1 MAIKF
6 LSGQTISG
14 TLTVSGNVQGATFNG
29 LAINTTGTNNVA
41 NQIVRTQANGYANFG
56 WINSVSGNHTGAITR
71 ITASNDAYLRYVTP
85 AQFRT
90 GVTDGFYAPAST
102 VSGVTSVATGNGLTG
117 GTITSTGTLTMSGD
131 YTGTFTV
138 HEGRVW
144 DPTTQGVSKGSI
156 HIDPDEGTDHA
167 GGAITFGASD
177 ASSGNNAQ
185 AGIYIRSDGSYGTR
199 MYLATTD
206 SYATGS
212 KTALN
217 IDHSGNVNITRGFL
231 QISNGNLTLAG
242 TGRIQ
247 GVDTVSASTD
257 AANKAYVDAHPGSGG
272 TVTSVATGNGLTG
285 GTITS
290 TGTLTMASSYTG
302 GFTFSTSVAS
312 PIHSGTISSSG
323 DGQNNYPFRLG
334 SDYSAYMMAAAGNT
348 WGLFW
353 AGNGGAR
360 YGTNGLGGPGN
371 IWSNSTNPNEFCFV
385 GSDTTRWSVAGGTGD
400 TWQQGNIY
408 LSGTFIRAN
417 NNLNIQVYGQG
428 TPVSAITIDN
438 VGSTTFSGYTY
449 FPSYLFHAGDTNTR
463 IQFTTGT
470 ITLRGDTS
478 IVLDGPTTT
487 NEIFTG
493 TTAKFTQGVFDDS
506 SGIRVTNPGGGSRTT
521 QASTTTG
528 AIKITLP
535 VSWTNTMMRI
545 TIKVYE
551 YTTNESFTLVCGGYN
566 YSPSE
571 AWINEF
577 AYIES
582 SGYNDR
588 NFTVRMGHDGT
599 KCCIYIGELTSTW
612 TYTQIFVTDF
622 QAGYSGLSS
631 SYWRSGWVVDFE
643 ASAFGTITYTE
654 TNPQINN
661 WARNGQDLYYGSGT
675 GSVGIGTTTPNNK
688 LTVKATN
695 CIIDAQSTADS
706 QTIGFR
712 AGYLTNADLC
722 GFFRYTTGDAQL
734 YIDNNFQGNNA
745 VYSDINFR
753 NKANGGTTLI
763 NRMKIKGSTGSI
775 GIGTESP
782 PASAKLTVMGNQ
794 TFGLPG
800 NGTNSSGR
808 FISIEGN
815 TDSSGEGSGR
825 IFFSEHNSTT
835 AAMDNYGMSLG
846 YRGGATSI
854 VGASGNT
861 WTGLT
866 QIGNGSWGMWGH
878 NNNATGAL
886 VMSGDR
892 AATYVVI
899 PGNVGIGVTSVN
911 AKLHVGG
918 NFRVEGLGSGV
929 SVSFG
934 GSGDFAVDAP
944 GVGGGRFV
952 VKHSSG
958 NVGIGDAT
966 PSYKLDVA
974 GTIRATGDVIAYS
987 DARVKDN
994 VKTIDNA
1001 LEKVIKLRGVSYTRN
1016 DIEDK
1021 SSKIGVI
1028 AQEVL
1033 KVLPEVVSQDE
1044 NDKYS
1049 VSYGN
1054 ITGVLI
1060 EAIKE
1065 QQKQIEYLKI
1075 QIKNMSKDN

>member
-14 TLTVSGNVQGATFNG
+14 TLTVSGNVQGATFNS

-41 NQIVRTQANGYANFG
+41 NQIVRTQSNGYVNFG
-56 WINSVSGNHTGAITR
+56 WINSVSGNHTGSITR

-90 GVTDGFYAPAST
+90 GVTDGYYAPVST
-102 VSGVTSVATGNGLTG
+102 VSGVTSIATTNGITG
-117 GTITSTGTLTMSGD
+117 GTIISTGTIQVDSTVIRT
-131 YTGTFTV
+131 TGGQTIANV
-138 HEGRVW
+138 
-144 DPTTQGVSKGSI
+144 TTLDDLDV
-156 HIDPDEGTDHA
+156 ID
-167 GGAITFGASD
+167 
-177 ASSGNNAQ
+177 
-185 AGIYIRSDGSYGTR
+185 
-199 MYLATTD
+199 
-206 SYATGS
+206 
-212 KTALN
+212 
-217 IDHSGNVNITRGFL
+217 
-231 QISNGNLTLAG
+231 TLAW
-242 TGRIQ
+242 R
-247 GVDTVSASTD
+247 VSSTD
-257 AANKAYVDAHPGSGG
+257 AARQRADARDDATSFSRLHWFGKSATAGTSNFRHAYYDGANYINVTAASGA
-272 TVTSVATGNGLTG
+272 VTFDGILAATGGNSTQWNSAYANQGNYLP
-285 GTITS
+285 IANPNF
-290 TGTLTMASSYTG
+290 TGTLEG
-302 GFTFSTSVAS
+302 PVFSGDVTA
-312 PIHSGTISSSG
+312 SG
-323 DGQNNYPFRLG
+323 DGQSNYPFRLG
-334 SDYSAYMMAAAGNT
+334 ADYSAYMMAAAGNT

-353 AGNGGAR
+353 AGNAGAR
-360 YGTNGLGGPGN
+360 YGTNGNGGPGN

-417 NNLNIQVYGQG
+417 NNLTLQVDGAG

-449 FPSYLFHAGDTNTR
+449 FPNYLFHAGDTNTR

-487 NEIFTG
+487 NANFTG
-493 TTAKFTQGVFDDS
+493 TTATFSGLV
-506 SGIRVTNPGGGSRTT
+506 SGITPTAAANFATKAYVDADNTSWPNVGAGIRTNYTLGFKPPVNSYAGFYFQTETGGGAGYLLIRGGNGSGAYTDNGISLIADAGWLSLVSRTT
-521 QASTTTG
+521 TDKGVRIMAGAAATTRLTVTSAGHTTITGIFGAPSSSGSASEG
-528 AIKITLP
+528 ILRLSQSSGVGSMYMGFGDP
-535 VSWTNTMMRI
+535 
-545 TIKVYE
+545 Y
-551 YTTNESFTLVCGGYN
+551 
-566 YSPSE
+566 
-571 AWINEF
+571 AWIQ
-577 AYIES
+577 S
-582 SGYNDR
+582 R
-588 NFTVRMGHDGT
+588 
-599 KCCIYIGELTSTW
+599 
-612 TYTQIFVTDF
+612 
-622 QAGYSGLSS
+622 SS
-631 SYWRSGWVVDFE
+631 SDYSLNY
-643 ASAFGTITYTE
+643 ALAL
-654 TNPQINN
+654 NP
-661 WARNGQDLYYGSGT
+661 NGGN
-675 GSVGIGTTTPNNK
+675 VGIGTSTP
-688 LTVKATN
+688 A
-695 CIIDAQSTADS
+695 
-706 QTIGFR
+706 
-712 AGYLTNADLC
+712 
-722 GFFRYTTGDAQL
+722 
-734 YIDNNFQGNNA
+734 
-745 VYSDINFR
+745 
-753 NKANGGTTLI
+753 
-763 NRMKIKGSTGSI
+763 
-775 GIGTESP
+775 
-782 PASAKLTVMGNQ
+782 ASAKLTVMGNQ

-800 NGTNSSGR
+800 NGTNTSGR

-815 TDSSGEGSGR
+815 TDGSGEGSSR
-825 IFFSEHNSTT
+825 IFFTEHNSST
-835 AAMDNYGMSLG
+835 ARMDNYGMSLG

-866 QIGNGSWGMWGH
+866 QIGNGQWGMWGH
-878 NNNATGAL
+878 NDNATGAL

-1001 LEKVIKLRGVSYTRN
+1001 LDKVTKLRGVSYTRN

-1021 SSKIGVI
+1021 STKIGVI

-1033 KVLPEVVSQDE
+1033 KVLPEVVSQDD

-1065 QQKQIEYLKI
+1065 QQKQIDDLKL
-1075 QIKNMSKDN
+1075 QIKNFK